1 MGPAVAPSTDTGMTN
16 APETNSAMFSAT
28 NVVPA
33 GPTMAADTNTTPDA
47 VIQEAVTSNRR
58 IVDVANARG
67 MSSTA
72 LEIFL
77 GLVYLD
83 YTDDPQKE
91 AAGH

>member
-1 MGPAVAPSTDTGMTN
+1 VLSEAKATGK
-16 APETNSAMFSAT
+16 S
-28 NVVPA
+28 
-33 GPTMAADTNTTPDA
+33 
-47 VIQEAVTSNRR
+47 

-67 MSSTA
+67 MFAQS

-91 AAGH
+91 ALGRT